1 MMRVVYPFDSKDIA
15 HVLRYRSEK
24 VRTVASPVVISVN
37 KSHDTKLLLKGVTV
51 CDLCRLHHSFNLQSI
66 KNSF

>member
-1 MMRVVYPFDSKDIA
+1 MTAVG
-15 HVLRYRSEK
+15 YRSEK

-66 KNSF
+66 KISF